1 MKIVEIED
9 FFHPNA
15 GYQINILSKYFV
27 KHGHEVTIVT
37 ASADRMPPQLAAFFG
52 VDNIEAYDREYT
64 RTTGVQIIRLPIYG
78 FVSNRAIFTPEL
90 RRTVDGLQPD
100 ILFAHD
106 NDTASA
112 MQFIARLGHLPYA
125 FVTDSHMLAMA
136 SVNRFNKLFHGF
148 YRRVLAPRLI
158 RYQIPV
164 IRTQDDPY
172 VEQVL
177 GVPLQQA
184 PWISFGSDTLLFH
197 PDADARQKFRRE
209 HQIPDD
215 AFVLLY
221 AGKLD
226 ESKGGRLLA
235 EALQQPLHAR
245 RPVVC
250 LVVGNTAGDAYG
262 REVETLLK
270 ASQNRILRF
279 PTQRYM
285 DLAPFYQAA
294 DLAVFPKQCSL
305 SFYDAQ
311 ACGLPVLSEDNNI
324 NVDRNAHGNG
334 LCFASGSVEDF
345 RQKLQQMLDLPPEDY
360 RRMSRQAC
368 DFIKQEYDYE
378 QKARE
383 YEQILQAS
391 LDAYRAGKQRR

>member
-1 MKIVEIED
+1 MKIVQIED

-27 KHGHEVTIVT
+27 RHGHEVTIVT
-37 ASADRMPPQLAAFFG
+37 ACAERMPQQLADFFG
-52 VDNIEAYDREYT
+52 VENIAGYDREYT
-64 RTTGVQIIRLPIYG
+64 QTTGVQIIRLPVYG
-78 FVSNRAIFTPEL
+78 FVSGRAIFTGEL
-90 RRTVDGLQPD
+90 RKTVDRLQPD
-100 ILFAHD
+100 VLFAHD

-112 MQFIARLGHLPYA
+112 MQFIAQLGHLPYA

-148 YRRVLAPRLI
+148 YRLVMAPKLKK
-158 RYQIPV
+158 YAIPV

-172 VEQVL
+172 VERVL
-177 GVPLQQA
+177 GVPLRQA

-197 PDADARQKFRRE
+197 PDAQAKQAFRARNG
-209 HQIPDD
+209 IPAD
-215 AFVLLY
+215 AFVILY

-226 ESKGGRLLA
+226 EAKGGKLLA
-235 EALQQPLHAR
+235 EALGPALHSE

-250 LVVGNTAGDAYG
+250 LVVGNTSGPYG
-262 REVETLLK
+262 QEVEALFS

-279 PTQRYM
+279 PTQRYV

-305 SFYDAQ
+305 SFYDVQ

-324 NVDRNAHGNG
+324 NKDRNAHGNG
-334 LCFASGSVEDF
+334 LCFAAGDAEDLRSKIQTF
-345 RQKLQQMLDLPPEDY
+345 LDMPAQTYRQMAQC
-360 RRMSRQAC
+360 AC
-368 DFIKQEYDYE
+368 QFIADAYDYE
-378 QKARE
+378 DKARE
-383 YEQILQAS
+383 YEQILQ
-391 LDAYRAGKQRR
+391 DACAAYKAAQTAR